1 MEILMTSYSIIPNIA
16 LGMGVIL
23 IIQTVGITYEIP
35 CHNAATAEHLKR
47 SHQQGAFALVDV
59 ALR

>member
-1 MEILMTSYSIIPNIA
+1 MTTYTIIPNIA

-23 IIQTVGITYEIP
+23 IIETMGITYRIP
-35 CHNAATAEHLKR
+35 CYNRPNAEYLKR
-47 SHQQGAFALVDV
+47 SHQQGDFAVVDI

>member
-1 MEILMTSYSIIPNIA
+1 MTTYSIIPNIA

-23 IIQTVGITYEIP
+23 IIETVGITYEIP
-35 CHNAATAEHLKR
+35 CQNTATAEHLKR
-47 SHQQGAFALVDV
+47 SHQQGDFSTVDI